1 MGDEVATMLAAA
13 DGIPRAHVML
23 PPMEGVP
30 PHISSYLR
38 VADVDAGL
46 AAAIESGGSMVVPPA
61 DIPPG
66 RFAGVASP
74 SGAVFLLFHEADE
87 ASAENPGASNGAIH
101 WVELHSTDLATDVA
115 WMESSFGI
123 GHQKMQMPDAGDYFI
138 FVDGET
144 QVGGAMAAM
153 SPEMPSA
160 WMVWFQVDDVDACA
174 DRIKGKGGQILSDVM
189 DMEGI
194 GRMYVAMD
202 STGAAFGIITPA

>member
-13 DGIPRAHVML
+13 DGIPRAHVIL

-46 AAAIESGGSMVVPPA
+46 AAAIENGGSMVVPPT

-123 GHQKMQMPDAGDYFI
+123 GHQKMQGVLGSIPRRDSQGQRSFAPPPL
-138 FVDGET
+138 
-144 QVGGAMAAM
+144 A
-153 SPEMPSA
+153 PSGLLR
-160 WMVWFQVDDVDACA
+160 F
-174 DRIKGKGGQILSDVM
+174 
-189 DMEGI
+189 
-194 GRMYVAMD
+194 
-202 STGAAFGIITPA
+202 AFGRGSKGQRQLRFAPPWRW